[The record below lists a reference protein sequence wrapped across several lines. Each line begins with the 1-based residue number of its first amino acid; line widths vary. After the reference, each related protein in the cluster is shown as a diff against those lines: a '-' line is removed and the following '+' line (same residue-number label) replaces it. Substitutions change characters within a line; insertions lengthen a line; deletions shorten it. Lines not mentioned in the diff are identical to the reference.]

1 MNSLHKKILSLPK
14 EIEDQMKLVC
24 EEIETV
30 VCDNGCG
37 SFISKKR
44 AFKNTMMW
52 DDYYYC
58 SEYCLHDHE
67 YYFRKELKI
76 DMKNHAEKYIN
87 VQK

>member
-1 MNSLHKKILSLPK
+1 
-14 EIEDQMKLVC
+14 
-24 EEIETV
+24 
-30 VCDNGCG
+30 
-37 SFISKKR
+37 
-44 AFKNTMMW
+44 MMW

-76 DMKNHAEKYIN
+76 DMKNHPEKYIN